1 MLRLGDLL
9 LDLVQV
15 DVGGGVVAVED
26 PGDLLEGGAV
36 GLDVEEIDKG
46 EFEGVPELGGVSGAQ
61 CGGWRGGC
69 TV

>member
-46 EFEGVPELGGVSGAQ
+46 EFEGVPELDGVSGVQ
-61 CGGWRGGC
+61 CGGWKGGR